1 MIHTPYDGSAK
12 PFTIGLKPLD
22 IREWIEVDGNLG
34 AYLVEKKRLYADE
47 WLNVFACVD
56 GTGDAQAEVLELLVA
71 YLPQRFPEVYRMDA
85 GVMHI
90 TPPHRPPGEG
100 RGVAMIAVDVG
111 ANKPGPGLRRDD
123 GIEGGDDGTV
133 GRPLTIAG
141 QLVQED
147 LVIMGRSPEGW
158 RLAAASLC
166 FPSAW
171 NLRDKIGKPMHG
183 VHQPVPGF
191 GQGTRNAGLI
201 ERMFD
206 NLRVEQ
212 PVIRWNWTVFGEA
225 TLHLPAS
232 QNSMAR
238 RFGDGEIAE
247 HVFLRLERQTLRK
260 LPRSGDIL
268 FTIRTH
274 VNPAEVLR
282 GHPEGRSLAR
292 AVIDQVLAFTPDE
305 LAYKGLTHERDRL
318 VAKLGA
324 FTA

>member
-22 IREWIEVDGNLG
+22 IREWIESDGNLG
-34 AYLVEKKRLYADE
+34 AYLAEKKRLYTDD
-47 WLNVFACVD
+47 WFNVFAAVD
-56 GTGDAQAEVLELLVA
+56 GTDDAQAEVLELLIA

-90 TPPHRPPGEG
+90 TPPHRHPGEG

-111 ANKPGPGLRRDD
+111 SNKPVPGLRRDD
-123 GIEGGDDGTV
+123 V
-133 GRPLTIAG
+133 PLAIAG

-191 GQGTRNAGLI
+191 GEGTRNAGLI

-232 QNSMAR
+232 ENSMVR

-260 LPRSGDIL
+260 LPRSGEIL

-274 VNPAEVLR
+274 VNPAEILQA
-282 GHPEGRSLAR
+282 HPEGPFLAR
-292 AVIDQVLAFTPDE
+292 ALIAQVLALTSEE

-318 VAKLGA
+318 VAKLGT